1 MPFRRL
7 CSVGPPARGC
17 DKLGARSDRGLDR
30 HRPSL
35 VLPFDHRRDARRG
48 TGMSRCRKALSVAT
62 SRITA
67 DAAEYLRLPPE
78 RC

>member
-1 MPFRRL
+1 
-7 CSVGPPARGC
+7 
-17 DKLGARSDRGLDR
+17 
-30 HRPSL
+30 
-35 VLPFDHRRDARRG
+35 
-48 TGMSRCRKALSVAT
+48 MSRCRKALSVAT